1 MADQQQVPSELAA
14 AMQQGQGEPA
24 APGQAPAPPMPPA
37 MAPVDEQ
44 EVCAALM
51 RAIQTCAMK
60 GPAAADPREVNE
72 FAKSALAYAQ
82 AYVQIHPGLVS
93 PQGVAPGVLAAAAPA
108 IVPPESN
115 AETEPKPKAADRG

>member
-1 MADQQQVPSELAA
+1 MADQQQVRRSSPRRCRARV
-14 AMQQGQGEPA
+14 GPRRPA
-24 APGQAPAPPMPPA
+24 RHRPPMPPP

-115 AETEPKPKAADRG
+115 AETEPKPKGADRG

>member
-1 MADQQQVPSELAA
+1 MADQQIPPELAA
-14 AMQQGQGEPA
+14 AMQGQGGPA
-24 APGQAPAPPMPPA
+24 APGQAPPAVPPPMA
-37 MAPVDEQ
+37 AVDEQ

-115 AETEPKPKAADRG
+115 AETEPKPKGADRG